1 VIPIL
6 SKNVLKT
13 IVIKNYVL
21 IATIPAINAALFY
34 AMNTRINV
42 STAKMSCVISIL
54 AFAKYVIKKAI
65 KKPV

>member
-42 STAKMSCVISIL
+42 
-54 AFAKYVIKKAI
+54 
-65 KKPV
+65 